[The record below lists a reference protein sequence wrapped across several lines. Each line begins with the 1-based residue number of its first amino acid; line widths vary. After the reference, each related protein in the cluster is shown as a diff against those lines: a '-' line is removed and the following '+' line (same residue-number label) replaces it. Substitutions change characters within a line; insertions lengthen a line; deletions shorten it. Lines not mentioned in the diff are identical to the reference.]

1 MTGNYPVPSK
11 RYAIFQSAFEKRVAE
26 IQKEVE
32 ALDSL
37 QGIYTA
43 AREALIAVN
52 LDNATKLEL
61 GNKYV
66 YILIN
71 VKDGDTMDI
80 FHPLLDEIGNA
91 LVQRK
96 LHIDGLPS
104 DASWNQ
110 TDKQF
115 EWKCRNPADPY
126 TYRSLIL
133 ELSVPWE
140 GTDHIEILKEEK
152 HVERTETTRRAVW
165 HSRPWRPTHRSA
177 PNN

>member
-1 MTGNYPVPSK
+1 MTSNYPVPSK

-71 VKDGDTMDI
+71 VKDGDTMDT
-80 FHPLLDEIGNA
+80 FHPLLDEIGNS

-96 LHIDGLPS
+96 LHSDGLPVDS
-104 DASWNQ
+104 SWNQ
-110 TDKQF
+110 YDKQF
-115 EWKCRNPADPY
+115 EWKCRNPSDPHS
-126 TYRSLIL
+126 YRSLLL
-133 ELSVPWE
+133 ELNVPWE
-140 GTDHIEILKEEK
+140 GTDHIEIIKEEK
-152 HVERTETTRRAVW
+152 KVDHTETIRRAIW
-165 HSRPWRPTHRSA
+165 HSRPWRTRSA
-177 PNN
+177 SKS